1 MAHSATVETPAPRDT
16 PPSLVN
22 RAMNGLVNGVL
33 AIKPLATLAKNR
45 ARTLMMDRAETI
57 GVYWRDE
64 VKRLQ
69 TRDTNV
75 AFDPTWAEALAAV
88 QNPELVYP
96 DYYVTSFHAYEEG
109 NLGWLPAMEVEV
121 AAKAVHARI
130 WPEAGAAGDAKLRQS
145 YHDVLK
151 AQLPESPIAIAD
163 LGCGVGM
170 STETLQATFPTAE
183 VTGVDL
189 SPYFLAVAQYRTT
202 PGRDFI
208 GQEQQIQNSKFKI
221 SPLETLREQNG
232 DIRPAT
238 LTPTHPATH
247 SPSSPITWHH
257 AAAEDTGLPA
267 SSFDLVSACL
277 MFHELPKD
285 AAIAIIHEA
294 RRLLRPGGHLAIM
307 DMNPHSETFA
317 KMPPFV
323 LTLLKSTEPYLDQ
336 YFAVDFDQVCQAAG
350 FGPITVVQNSPRHRT
365 ILAAAL

>member
-1 MAHSATVETPAPRDT
+1 
-16 PPSLVN
+16 
-22 RAMNGLVNGVL
+22 LVNGLL

-45 ARTLMMDRAETI
+45 ARTMMMDRAETL

-69 TRDTNV
+69 TRDTE
-75 AFDPTWAEALAAV
+75 APFDPAWADTLAAV
-88 QNPELVYP
+88 QNPTLRYP
-96 DYYVTSFHAYEEG
+96 DYYVTSFHAYDEG

-145 YHDVLK
+145 YHDVLV
-151 AQLPESPIAIAD
+151 AQLPQPPQAIAD

-170 STETLQATFPTAE
+170 STATLHATFPAAQ

-189 SPYFLAVAQYRTT
+189 SPYFLAVAQYRAEQERTE
-202 PGRDFI
+202 RD
-208 GQEQQIQNSKFKI
+208 
-221 SPLETLREQNG
+221 
-232 DIRPAT
+232 
-238 LTPTHPATH
+238 
-247 SPSSPITWHH
+247 PIESDRAAAAMTWHH

-267 SSFDLVSACL
+267 ASFDLVSACL
-277 MFHELPKD
+277 MFHELPQD

-307 DMNPHSETFA
+307 DMNPDSATFA

-336 YFAVDFDQVCQAAG
+336 YFSVDFEAVCRQAG
-350 FGPITVVQNSPRHRT
+350 FGPITVVENSPRHRT
-365 ILAAAL
+365 ILAPVV

>member
-1 MAHSATVETPAPRDT
+1 MAHSATVETPAPLDT

-69 TRDTNV
+69 TRDTDV

-130 WPEAGAAGDAKLRQS
+130 WPDAGAAGDAKLRQS

-170 STETLQATFPTAE
+170 STETLQATFPAAR

-189 SPYFLAVAQYRTT
+189 SPISSLSPNIERPKGAISLGKNSKFK
-202 PGRDFI
+202 
-208 GQEQQIQNSKFKI
+208 IQNSKFLPWRRCANKTGI
-221 SPLETLREQNG
+221 FAPLPSHPLTL
-232 DIRPAT
+232 P
-238 LTPTHPATH
+238 PTHLPPP
-247 SPSSPITWHH
+247 SPGT
-257 AAAEDTGLPA
+257 TQ
-267 SSFDLVSACL
+267 
-277 MFHELPKD
+277 
-285 AAIAIIHEA
+285 
-294 RRLLRPGGHLAIM
+294 RRKTPDCPPGALIW
-307 DMNPHSETFA
+307 F
-317 KMPPFV
+317 PPV
-323 LTLLKSTEPYLDQ
+323 
-336 YFAVDFDQVCQAAG
+336 
-350 FGPITVVQNSPRHRT
+350 
-365 ILAAAL
+365 

>member
-33 AIKPLATLAKNR
+33 AVKPLATLAKNR

-69 TRDTNV
+69 TRDADA
-75 AFDPTWAEALAAV
+75 AFDPTWAETLAAV

-130 WPEAGAAGDAKLRQS
+130 WPDAGAAGDAKLRQS

-170 STETLQATFPTAE
+170 STETLQATFPNAQ

-189 SPYFLAVAQYRTT
+189 SPYFLAVAQYRA
-202 PGRDFI
+202 
-208 GQEQQIQNSKFKI
+208 GQGHAHNGQDLAIQNSKFKI
-221 SPLETLREQNG
+221 QKG
-232 DIRPAT
+232 DVRPAT
-238 LTPTHPATH
+238 LPPTHPATH
-247 SPSSPITWHH
+247 SPACPITWHH

-267 SSFDLVSACL
+267 ESFDLVSACL
-277 MFHELPKD
+277 MFHELPRD

-307 DMNPHSETFA
+307 DMNPHSDTFA

-336 YFAVDFDQVCQAAG
+336 YFAVDFDQACQAAG
-350 FGPITVVQNSPRHRT
+350 FGPITGVQNSPRHRT
-365 ILAAAL
+365 ILAAVV

>member
-1 MAHSATVETPAPRDT
+1 MAHSATVETPAPLDT

-33 AIKPLATLAKNR
+33 AVKPLATLAKNR

-69 TRDTNV
+69 TRDTDV

-130 WPEAGAAGDAKLRQS
+130 WPDAGAAGDAKLRQS

-189 SPYFLAVAQYRTT
+189 SPYFLAVAQYRTA
-202 PGRDFI
+202 
-208 GQEQQIQNSKFKI
+208 QETRFHRARTANSKFKI
-221 SPLETLREQNG
+221 QNFSPG
-232 DIRPAT
+232 DAARTKRGYSPRY
-238 LTPTHPATH
+238 PHPH
-247 SPSSPITWHH
+247 SPCHPLTF
-257 AAAEDTGLPA
+257 LP
-267 SSFDLVSACL
+267 
-277 MFHELPKD
+277 H
-285 AAIAIIHEA
+285 
-294 RRLLRPGGHLAIM
+294 HLA
-307 DMNPHSETFA
+307 PRS
-317 KMPPFV
+317 
-323 LTLLKSTEPYLDQ
+323 
-336 YFAVDFDQVCQAAG
+336 G
-350 FGPITVVQNSPRHRT
+350 GRHR
-365 ILAAAL
+365 AARQQL

>member
-1 MAHSATVETPAPRDT
+1 MAHSATVETPAPLDT

-69 TRDTNV
+69 TRDTDV

-130 WPEAGAAGDAKLRQS
+130 WPDAGAAGDAKLRQS

-170 STETLQATFPTAE
+170 STETLQATFPAAR

-189 SPYFLAVAQYRTT
+189 SPYFLAVAQYRTAQ
-202 PGRDFI
+202 GRDFI

-257 AAAEDTGLPA
+257 AAAEDTGT
-267 SSFDLVSACL
+267 
-277 MFHELPKD
+277 
-285 AAIAIIHEA
+285 A
-294 RRLLRPGGHLAIM
+294 RREL
-307 DMNPHSETFA
+307 
-317 KMPPFV
+317 
-323 LTLLKSTEPYLDQ
+323 
-336 YFAVDFDQVCQAAG
+336 
-350 FGPITVVQNSPRHRT
+350 
-365 ILAAAL
+365 

>member
-1 MAHSATVETPAPRDT
+1 MAHSATVETPAPLDT

-130 WPEAGAAGDAKLRQS
+130 WPDAGAAGDAKLRQS

-170 STETLQATFPTAE
+170 STETLQATFPAAR

-189 SPYFLAVAQYRTT
+189 SPYFLAVAQYRTARARFQGSRT
-202 PGRDFI
+202 
-208 GQEQQIQNSKFKI
+208 QIQNSKFKI

-232 DIRPAT
+232 KFAPLPSHPLT
-238 LTPTHPATH
+238 LHPLN
-247 SPSSPITWHH
+247 SPSPGT
-257 AAAEDTGLPA
+257 TQ
-267 SSFDLVSACL
+267 
-277 MFHELPKD
+277 
-285 AAIAIIHEA
+285 
-294 RRLLRPGGHLAIM
+294 RRKIPDCPPGALIW
-307 DMNPHSETFA
+307 F
-317 KMPPFV
+317 PPV
-323 LTLLKSTEPYLDQ
+323 
-336 YFAVDFDQVCQAAG
+336 
-350 FGPITVVQNSPRHRT
+350 
-365 ILAAAL
+365 